1 MPSFPLTVTHLLPPT
16 HNLRNRMPHN
26 RARLLRLLLR
36 QPTGHTHFERGLGLP
51 SRVAGVGAEAE
62 GESFE
67 AGD

>member
-36 QPTGHTHFERGLGLP
+36 QPTGLTHFERGLGLP